1 MATEVELWHWGAFG
15 LFVVFLLLLDLFV
28 FHRRAHTPTLIEST
42 GFTIFWIALG
52 LAFNGFLWWWQG
64 SHAGLLFLTGFLVEK
79 SLSMDNLF
87 VFAVIFRFFH
97 VPLMYQ
103 YRVLFWGILGAIVM
117 RLVFI
122 LAGISLIEHFEIVVP
137 IFGAFLLYTAYKLA
151 RHTGGEVH
159 PEKNL
164 LLRFGRRFLRVA
176 RGDHQQYGQ
185 RFFVR
190 EDGRWCITP
199 LLLVLLVVES
209 TDILFAV
216 DSVPA
221 IIGITQDRFIAFSS
235 NVFAILGLRALYF
248 LLAGVMELFCYLHYG
263 LSAVLAFIGLK
274 MIGQYGAEQAGW
286 IPPHGH
292 LISPAVSFGVVAVLL
307 GISVLASMIASRRE
321 KKLLAMNVCNME
333 PGPPGKIRKHRQK
346 AIRAAAPKTVR
357 RTPRLSSPPMGL
369 VGRKW
374 RLFSPRKPSEPK
386 PAPPEPGICPGVS
399 TERSACPPIS
409 MEPLAYPALLEAVPK
424 FRF

>member
-1 MATEVELWHWGAFG
+1 VATEVELWHWGAFG

-190 EDGRWCITP
+190 EGGRWCITP
-199 LLLVLLVVES
+199 LLLVLFVVES

-248 LLAGVMELFCYLHYG
+248 LLTGVMELFCYLHYG

-307 GISVLASMIASRRE
+307 GISVVASMIASRRE
-321 KKLLAMNVCNME
+321 KKLLEMN
-333 PGPPGKIRKHRQK
+333 
-346 AIRAAAPKTVR
+346 
-357 RTPRLSSPPMGL
+357 
-369 VGRKW
+369 
-374 RLFSPRKPSEPK
+374 
-386 PAPPEPGICPGVS
+386 
-399 TERSACPPIS
+399 ACS
-409 MEPLAYPALLEAVPK
+409 MEPEPLWEDLQEPAQSDPGSGPENGSESAPAEQSPHGIGWSKMAVVQPPETERTK
-424 FRF
+424 ARSA

>member
-1 MATEVELWHWGAFG
+1 VATEVELWHWGAFG

-190 EDGRWCITP
+190 EGGRWCITP
-199 LLLVLLVVES
+199 LLLVLFVVES

-248 LLAGVMELFCYLHYG
+248 LLVGVMELFCYLHYG

-292 LISPAVSFGVVAVLL
+292 LISPAISFGVVAVLL

-321 KKLLAMNVCNME
+321 KKLLEMN
-333 PGPPGKIRKHRQK
+333 
-346 AIRAAAPKTVR
+346 
-357 RTPRLSSPPMGL
+357 
-369 VGRKW
+369 
-374 RLFSPRKPSEPK
+374 
-386 PAPPEPGICPGVS
+386 
-399 TERSACPPIS
+399 ACS
-409 MEPLAYPALLEAVPK
+409 MEPEPLWEDWQEPAQSDPGSGLENGSESAPAEQSPHGIGWSKMAVVQPPETERTK
-424 FRF
+424 ARSA